1 MCLSYEIG
9 KKPVEITSDM
19 VRRLAREVGGSTNSQ
34 AADVEDGYQRL
45 LNGEDIDTVIRD
57 IRAENED

>member
-1 MCLSYEIG
+1 MAKLN
-9 KKPVEITSDM
+9 PVVADM

-45 LNGEDIDTVIRD
+45 LDGKDIDQVIRD